1 MKFLAS
7 VFSRQG
13 FAVLFLS
20 ALLAACTVVV
30 DDGPG
35 PRPRPP
41 RPKPEFCTRQYEP
54 VCARRGGDR
63 QTFANACLADRAGYR
78 IVRDGPCRG
87 DGGDG
92 GGEEQTFCTREYAPV
107 CARRHGEMRSISQCL
122 RSPRRGLPHRRRWPV
137 LRGQVRLLPEKVDAA

>member
-1 MKFLAS
+1 MRFLAAI
-7 VFSRQG
+7 FSRQV

-20 ALLAACTVVV
+20 AILAACTVVV

-41 RPKPEFCTRQYEP
+41 RPEPQFCTKQYEP

-78 IVRDGPCRG
+78 IVRDGACH
-87 DGGDG
+87 GGDG
-92 GGEEQTFCTREYAPV
+92 GGGGGEQTFCTREYAPV
-107 CARRHGEMRSISQCL
+107 CARRHGEMRTFPNACEARASDYRIVGVGPC
-122 RSPRRGLPHRRRWPV
+122 
-137 LRGQVRLLPEKVDAA
+137 